1 MKKLILGLILLV
13 GTFASGVAS
22 ADHGHW
28 GGHGGGHVG
37 FYFGVPFPF
46 AYPYP
51 YYPYP
56 YYSPVVTVPVESQP
70 PVYIEQ
76 APAPQAAPAAP
87 AAQGSNFWYYCRK
100 PEGYYPYVN
109 ACPGG
114 WTPVSPTPPPQ
125 K

>member
-22 ADHGHW
+22 ADH
-28 GGHGGGHVG
+28 GHGGGHVG

-56 YYSPVVTVPVESQP
+56 YYSPVVTAPVETQP

-76 APAPQAAPAAP
+76 APAPQAAPVAP
-87 AAQGSNFWYYCRK
+87 AAQGSNFWYYCKK
-100 PEGYYPYVN
+100 PEGYYPYVK